1 MKTRLLIIIGIITII
16 AVSLSSFAIYDN
28 GREEV
33 IQESIVIIPKGSY
46 VMDNNL
52 TFEPEEITV
61 VIGVNNT
68 LRWINQETTPVFI
81 NSINGNWT
89 SLKINPNES
98 EFLLFVESGIYE
110 YFGHPWMQG
119 KVVVLEFDDFE
130 ETYGGVLK
138 KT

>member
-1 MKTRLLIIIGIITII
+1 MKTRLLIIIGMITII
-16 AVSLSSFAIYDN
+16 VASLSYFAIYDN
-28 GREEV
+28 GPEEV

-68 LRWINQETTPVFI
+68 IRWLNQETTPVFI

-98 EFLLFVESGIYE
+98 EFLLFAESGIYE
-110 YFGHPWMQG
+110 YFSHPWMQG
-119 KVVVLEFDDFE
+119 KVVVLD
-130 ETYGGVLK
+130 
-138 KT
+138 